1 MLSACL
7 LRCLFTGVLIDLLL
21 EHAHTGESSSL
32 TADQCKAIL
41 IGQALQQESEDWFYP
56 ERCQQEFILIARITI
71 FICIHQEAVRLI
83 ISYLRP
89 SPHSIPCRENEAVLF
104 LKAIK
109 HHHCALDIDLLYT
122 VDPCMYVSPLP
133 LSPVLPST
141 DQCYWL
147 LLYHCRHSCVDL
159 LALQRSWSPS
169 LAPSLRR
176 RSFHGGP
183 YCTDCSHFYWAG
195 SEHSLV
201 VACYCDR
208 FLIFSHSIF
217 GFYSLCCQK

>member
-1 MLSACL
+1 MISKCAVSAPPEVSLYWSVDWPFAWTCSHEGIFSTNCWSVQSRIDWPGTSAGIWGLILS
-7 LRCLFTGVLIDLLL
+7 REMSTGI
-21 EHAHTGESSSL
+21 HIN
-32 TADQCKAIL
+32 CKELAY
-41 IGQALQQESEDWFYP
+41 SYV
-56 ERCQQEFILIARITI
+56 FIRRLCA
-71 FICIHQEAVRLI
+71 LI
-83 ISYLRP
+83 ISCLRQ
-89 SPHSIPCRENEAVLF
+89 SPRLILCRENEAVLF
-104 LKAIK
+104 VKAIK

-122 VDPCMYVSPLP
+122 ADPCVCVCPLP

-183 YCTDCSHFYWAG
+183 YCTDCSHFYWAQSCG
-195 SEHSLV
+195 RWL
-201 VACYCDR
+201 
-208 FLIFSHSIF
+208 LW
-217 GFYSLCCQK
+217 